1 MSVWNNVL
9 SRSQRQHKNS
19 DSIFIA
25 CFWSFTISSFFY
37 GFLSLCIRAQS
48 VALVL
53 HDKACILC
61 TFLCAPG
68 FAVLHMDYVISDL
81 EP

>member
-1 MSVWNNVL
+1 MFPAAHKGNTYTVTLYLLRVFGVL
-9 SRSQRQHKNS
+9 RFLPFSMV
-19 DSIFIA
+19 
-25 CFWSFTISSFFY
+25 
-37 GFLSLCIRAQS
+37 FLSLCIRAQS

-53 HDKACILC
+53 HDNSRILC